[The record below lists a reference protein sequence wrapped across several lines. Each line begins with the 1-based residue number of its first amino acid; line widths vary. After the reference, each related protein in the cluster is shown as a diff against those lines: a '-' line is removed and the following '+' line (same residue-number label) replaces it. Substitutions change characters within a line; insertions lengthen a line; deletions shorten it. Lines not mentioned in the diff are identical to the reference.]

1 MEKSILLLHLLELVR
16 NSVVVLIICGQ
27 THTLLHDN
35 PGNVMLQVEQVLH
48 ILGHHSHAGAKLMAL
63 EVRHG
68 LKALLPHGIFMIPN
82 REKHDQHYGG
92 SSEVTLTQRGECDMG
107 RLLDGGVGLVDNE
120 GPHPQIL
127 LVKGYCHS
135 SLAYVQAIGH
145 RRATAIDREFPVV
158 AEMEECITKHLWE
171 PRAML
176 ARRTKSPILD
186 EEEVGAVFLAH
197 LKT

>member
-35 PGNVMLQVEQVLH
+35 PGNVMLQVEQVLR

-82 REKHDQHYGG
+82 QEKHDQHYGG
-92 SSEVTLTQRGECDMG
+92 SSEVTLTQ
-107 RLLDGGVGLVDNE
+107 
-120 GPHPQIL
+120 
-127 LVKGYCHS
+127 
-135 SLAYVQAIGH
+135 
-145 RRATAIDREFPVV
+145 
-158 AEMEECITKHLWE
+158 
-171 PRAML
+171 
-176 ARRTKSPILD
+176 
-186 EEEVGAVFLAH
+186 
-197 LKT
+197 